1 MPSKV
6 TNSTYNQIYFPTLQ
20 VIDSNAPK
28 MQKIDRLFQYFI
40 KNSDESARVGL
51 GDFWLFLETQGET

>member
-51 GDFWLFLETQGET
+51 GDF